1 MKLMLSEIRKR
12 VGMTQEELGAA
23 VGATRRQIGAWERGE
38 NDMPMDF
45 AMQIANVLGCT
56 IDELAGRKQRGT
68 VLELSLDER
77 DLVGCYRRM
86 AAEDKVSFLNMAHAL
101 ALAGETKREATDG
114 AEIAVETSLT

>member
-56 IDELAGRKQRGT
+56 IDELAGRKQHGT

-77 DLVGCYRRM
+77 DLVNCYRRM
-86 AAEDKVSFLNMAHAL
+86 AAEDKASFLNMAHAL

-114 AEIAVETSLT
+114 AEIAVESTLT